1 MAEEGKSPSGTPIST
16 KGQAAVVPPPCLL
29 VIFGASGDLTKRKL
43 VPALFGLFRERLLPE
58 EFAVL
63 GISRTPF
70 SDDAFRDH
78 LRDGITGGS
87 QGTFDQSS
95 WDAFAGRILYQP
107 GDIGDPESAKVLGAR
122 IRTVSNERGIPGNLV
137 FYASVAPK
145 FFTPLIQRIGEAGL
159 AAPTEDMPG
168 YRRVVI
174 EKPFGHDLESARE
187 LSRKVMDV
195 FREDQVYRI
204 DHYLGKE
211 TVQNIL
217 VFRFANGIFEPLWNR
232 NYIDHVQI
240 TVAED
245 IGVEGR
251 GDYFEEAGVVRDMI
265 QNHLFQ
271 LLSNV
276 AMEPPISLAAND
288 VRDEK
293 VKLMRSIEPV
303 SEEDVGHVCVRGQYA
318 AGEVKGQQVPAY
330 RQEKDVSPGS
340 LTETYAAIRFT
351 IDNWRW
357 AGVPFYLRTGKRLG
371 GRVSEIAIKFRPAPF
386 LLFDKTMSG
395 ELVSN
400 YLVLNIQPE
409 EGIFL
414 KFGAKTPGPSICVEP
429 VEFKFTYEQS
439 FGVKS
444 RPAYG
449 RLLLDAMLGD
459 ATLFPRDDTV
469 DISWS
474 LLTPFLSRWKE
485 NPGRDLFFYPPG
497 TWGPREAEQ
506 LLTREGRAWRV
517 P

>member
-1 MAEEGKSPSGTPIST
+1 M
-16 KGQAAVVPPPCLL
+16 
-29 VIFGASGDLTKRKL
+29 IFGASGDLTKRKL
-43 VPALFGLFRERLLPE
+43 VPALYGLHREKLLPG

-63 GISRTPF
+63 GVSRTRY
-70 SDDAFRDH
+70 SDEAFRNH
-78 LRDGITGGS
+78 LREAILEKDSGR
-87 QGTFDQSS
+87 FDQSS
-95 WDAFAGRILYQP
+95 WDAFAGRLFYQP
-107 GDIGDPESAKVLGAR
+107 GDIDDPESANAIRER
-122 IRTVSNERGIPGNLV
+122 IRDVAVHRGIPGNLV

-145 FFTPLIQRIGEAGL
+145 FYVPLIRRIGEAGL
-159 AAPTEDMPG
+159 AVPAEDLPG
-168 YRRVVI
+168 FRRVVI

-187 LSRKVMDV
+187 LTRRVMEV

-240 TVAED
+240 TVAEE

-251 GDYFEEAGVVRDMI
+251 GDYFEEAGAVRDMI
-265 QNHLFQ
+265 QNHLLQ

-293 VKLMRSIEPV
+293 VKLLRSVEPV
-303 SEEDVGHVCVRGQYA
+303 KEEEIGEICVRGQYVA
-318 AGEVKGQQVPAY
+318 ADVRGRKIPGY
-330 RQEKDVSPGS
+330 REEKNVSPKS
-340 LTETYAAIRFT
+340 LVETYAAMRLT

-357 AGVPFYLRTGKRLG
+357 GGVPFYLRTGKRLP

-386 LLFDKTMSG
+386 LLFDHSACG
-395 ELVSN
+395 QLVSN

-429 VEFKFTYEQS
+429 VEFKFTYEQA
-439 FGVKS
+439 FGAKS

-459 ATLFPRDDTV
+459 PTLFPRDDTV

-474 LLTPFLSRWKE
+474 LLAPFLSRWKE
-485 NPGRDLFFYPPG
+485 NPGRDLYFYPAG
-497 TWGPREAEQ
+497 TWGPPEADS
-506 LLTREGRAWRV
+506 LLAREGRTWRM

>member
-1 MAEEGKSPSGTPIST
+1 MADAGKSNVATPVPPAD
-16 KGQAAVVPPPCLL
+16 QDPVVPPPCLL

-43 VPALFGLFRERLLPE
+43 VPALFGLSREKFLPE

-63 GISRTPF
+63 GVSRTHF
-70 SDDAFRDH
+70 SDEAFRDY
-78 LRDGITGGS
+78 LRDEIQKSDPGK
-87 QGTFDQSS
+87 FDRAS
-95 WDAFAGRILYQP
+95 WDAFAGSFFYQP
-107 GDIGDPESAKVLGAR
+107 GDIDDPASANALKER
-122 IRTVSNERGIPGNLV
+122 IRNIVGKRGIPGNLV

-145 FFTPLIQRIGEAGL
+145 FYVPLIRRIGEAGL
-159 AAPTEDMPG
+159 AAPGEDLPG
-168 YRRVVI
+168 FRRVVI
-174 EKPFGHDLESARE
+174 EKPFGHDLESARA
-187 LSRKVMDV
+187 LSRKVMEV
-195 FREDQVYRI
+195 FHESQVYRI

-265 QNHLFQ
+265 QNHLLQ

-293 VKLMRSIEPV
+293 VKLLRSIEPV
-303 SEEDVGHVCVRGQYA
+303 REEDVGEVCVRGQYA
-318 AGEVKGQQVPAY
+318 AGDVRGTKVPGY
-330 RQEKDVSPGS
+330 RAEKNVSPNS
-340 LTETYAAIRFT
+340 LVETYAAMRLT

-357 AGVPFYLRTGKRLG
+357 GGVPFYLRTGKRLP

-386 LLFDKTMSG
+386 LLFDNSACG
-395 ELVSN
+395 QLVSN

-429 VEFKFTYEQS
+429 VEFKFTYEQA
-439 FGVKS
+439 FGGKS

-485 NPGRDLFFYPPG
+485 NPGRDLYFYPAG
-497 TWGPREAEQ
+497 TWGPPEANK
-506 LLTREGRAWRV
+506 LLAREGRTWRV